1 MRSGAAEDRH
11 EPLQQVLQKA
21 RVATILTD
29 NNDQDH
35 FYIAKEMVESALSR
49 SK

>member
-1 MRSGAAEDRH
+1 MGPGATGDRH
-11 EPLQQVLQKA
+11 EPLQKVLHKA